1 MVSGFSSFSY
11 LSSML
16 NPPLTCFDPIF
27 LADSKYLKI
36 WLWVPGFVTNHG
48 LTKATDSSSWVVP
61 PPDEKAHKNQ
71 LLISLRE
78 IAHWCK
84 FQWPS
89 SMRRHN
95 GHNCILQEVYFKKL
109 LFLYGQ
115 IYRWDRHGP
124 KGYRGTYIMI
134 LVCVCPCLVPWIKEY
149 LYILRLELCVV
160 HI

>member
-1 MVSGFSSFSY
+1 MSLF
-11 LSSML
+11 
-16 NPPLTCFDPIF
+16 F
-27 LADSKYLKI
+27 LADSKYPKI
-36 WLWVPGFVTNHG
+36 WLWVPGFVTNRG

>member
-1 MVSGFSSFSY
+1 MSDGIHKNPKIKVGLY
-11 LSSML
+11 ECYLGARNRTKPKIEVPIIRDGLLSS
-16 NPPLTCFDPIF
+16 T
-27 LADSKYLKI
+27 
-36 WLWVPGFVTNHG
+36 T
-48 LTKATDSSSWVVP
+48 T

-134 LVCVCPCLVPWIKEY
+134 L
-149 LYILRLELCVV
+149 LCVSLPCSMNQGV
-160 HI
+160 PIHT

>member
-1 MVSGFSSFSY
+1 MSLF
-11 LSSML
+11 
-16 NPPLTCFDPIF
+16 F
-27 LADSKYLKI
+27 LADSKYPKI

-61 PPDEKAHKNQ
+61 PPPDEKAHKNQ

-89 SMRRHN
+89 LMRRHN
-95 GHNCILQEVYFKKL
+95 GNNCILQEVYFKKL